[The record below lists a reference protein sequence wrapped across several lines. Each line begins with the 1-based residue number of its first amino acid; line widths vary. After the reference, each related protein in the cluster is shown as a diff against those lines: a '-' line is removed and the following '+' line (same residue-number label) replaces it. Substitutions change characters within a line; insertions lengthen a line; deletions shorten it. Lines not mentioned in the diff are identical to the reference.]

1 MEITTKFARNE
12 AAPAGGASTPI
23 NYLANGVAIQGIMRF
38 ANDLVIDGR
47 IEGEITGDGVLTI
60 GSNAEVRGE
69 IRTRSVIVH
78 GQVFGNIT
86 VEDRCELKGRAQ
98 LNGDLI
104 AARLVMDEGAT
115 FVGKLE
121 VVTDKN
127 RLATLRSDYDEAA
140 KRGSAPAPQNHH

>member
-1 MEITTKFARNE
+1 MAMEASTKFARNE
-12 AAPAGGASTPI
+12 PAPAGAASTPI

-69 IRTRSVIVH
+69 IKTKSVIVH

-127 RLATLRSDYDEAA
+127 RLVALRSEYDEAA
-140 KRGSAPAPQNHH
+140 KRGSAPGPQH

>member
-1 MEITTKFARNE
+1 MDTSLKIPRNDPS
-12 AAPAGGASTPI
+12 AAGSASTPI
-23 NYLANGVAIQGIMRF
+23 NYLANGVAIQGRMRF

-47 IEGEITGDGVLTI
+47 IEGEITGEGVLTI

-69 IRTRSVIVH
+69 IRTKSVIVH

-127 RLATLRSDYDEAA
+127 RLAALRTEYDEVS
-140 KRGSAPAPQNHH
+140 KRGPTPK